1 MWKKIQTS
9 GIPTPVVHISV
20 SARATPRAAQTL
32 RRAGYEI
39 KQFEELS
46 EPVPLKG
53 EVITGGQGGR
63 FFLALENTN
72 IIVILDRGIHNMVA
86 IGTRKNRRA
95 NRETIHTPN
104 PRL

>member
-1 MWKKIQTS
+1 MEEH
-9 GIPTPVVHISV
+9 PTPVVHISV

-32 RRAGYEI
+32 RRAGYKI
-39 KQFEELS
+39 KRFEELS

-53 EVITGGQGGR
+53 EVIGGGQDGR
-63 FFLALENTN
+63 FLLALEKTN
-72 IIVILDRGIHNMVA
+72 IIVILDRGIHMVA